1 MKWYMAIF
9 IMKWKLVLIW
19 DVILKSY
26 LILSI
31 KEFTQERLG
40 TIFNLRHVFSVT
52 HEQVF
57 LDKCPWQLL
66 LIRVFEGQIFFFL
79 TKFALRV
86 KLFVWKLL
94 CECLNK
100 EPYQGRTCQVF
111 PYTCADKCANFKENF
126 FVWTGLN
133 DKKEFGGPWIKALIC
148 S

>member
-66 LIRVFEGQIFFFL
+66 LVRVFEGQIFFFWQSL
-79 TKFALRV
+79 PWELRF
-86 KLFVWKLL
+86 LF
-94 CECLNK
+94 
-100 EPYQGRTCQVF
+100 
-111 PYTCADKCANFKENF
+111 ENWHAS
-126 FVWTGLN
+126 VWTRSLI
-133 DKKEFGGPWIKALIC
+133 KEELARFSHTHALLSAQTSRKTFSC
-148 S
+148 EPA